1 MRRFLIGLVLL
12 LVGQVGK
19 SSPADMPVGMNVGSP
34 VYFSTC
40 WHFRD
45 LVKSA
50 QYWPTTKGGLWDP
63 KGLGVTTDPA
73 GWPNGLD
80 PSQIV
85 YVELGQS
92 IGGDPIGGT
101 ISPASD
107 LPAGTYTLCVTGRGS
122 LQVQASYRGGGVYQ
136 RNFDL
141 GGPAVTIPIVLEKPV
156 FPFIALRI
164 LGSNPADHVRDIRFL
179 MPGYAPTAKEVW
191 NDELIAGLKGFAVI
205 RCMDLA
211 VTNDTTVKTWADRS
225 TPTAPYTYGA
235 ETGKGIPPEYLAEL
249 AERTGADLWVN
260 IPHTADDDYAARLGE
275 LLKATLPPACKVYV
289 EFSNECWNGGMKQAV
304 ALQAEGAASGRYPSA
319 TLSDRFNGQLRQY
332 AWRAKK
338 AHDAFA
344 STFGTE
350 RMVRVLGAQAANYYT
365 AETALDEYCRVLGG
379 RPPTLAVAAYIGL
392 DYGQPDN
399 VAATKALGVD
409 GILKGLVDD
418 PARGIPQLVP
428 QLKDC
433 KKVADRYGCPLAI
446 YEGGLHLIGLGG
458 SLYDQELADL
468 FAKVNRDP
476 RIKDV
481 VSALLRAT
489 APYAGPF
496 CWFSY
501 VGPFSRYGSWGAKE
515 YERQADSPKYLALRD
530 WLAAI
535 PGPITPASPAT
546 LDLIAASRASHAAL
560 EAARKAAAELE
571 AKVLAADRAVA
582 GDLQSNGA
590 YVDTSTTPPTV
601 YSADPSQPAG
611 FRAEPVRVGPSK
623 DTRGPQDAL
632 PPARRPARRA
642 A

>member
-1 MRRFLIGLVLL
+1 MHHLFVALL
-12 LVGQVGK
+12 LIGQVGK
-19 SSPADMPVGMNVGSP
+19 SSPADMQVATNVGTP
-34 VYFSTC
+34 VYYSTC

-50 QYWPTTKGGLWDP
+50 QWWPSVKGSLYDP

-73 GWPNGLD
+73 GWPTGLD

-107 LPAGTYTLCVTGRGS
+107 LPAGTYTLCVAGKGS
-122 LQVQASYRGGGVYQ
+122 LQVQAGYRGGGVYQ

-141 GGPAVTIPIVLEKPV
+141 GGPATTIPIVLEKPV
-156 FPFIALRI
+156 SPFVALRI
-164 LGSNPADHVRDIRFL
+164 LGSNPADHVRDIWFL
-179 MPGYAPTAKEVW
+179 MPGYAATAKEVW

-205 RCMDLA
+205 RCMDLF
-211 VTNDTTVKTWADRS
+211 VTNDTTVKSWADRS

-249 AERTGADLWVN
+249 ASRTGADLWVN

-275 LLKATLPPACKVYV
+275 LLKATLPTGCKVYV
-289 EFSNECWNGGMKQAV
+289 EFSNECWNVGMKQARD
-304 ALQAEGAASGRYPSA
+304 LQAEGAASGRYPSA
-319 TLSDRFNGQLRQY
+319 TVSDRFIAQLRQY
-332 AWRAKK
+332 AWRAKR

-350 RMVRVLGAQAANYYT
+350 RMIRVLGAQTANPYT
-365 AETALDEYCRVLGG
+365 AETELDEYCRVLGG
-379 RPPTLAVAAYIGL
+379 QPPTLALGAYIGL
-392 DYGQPDN
+392 DYGQPEN

-418 PARGIPQLVP
+418 PARGIPQLVA
-428 QLKDC
+428 QLKGC
-433 KKVADRYGCPLAI
+433 KEVADRHGCPVAI

-458 SLYDQELADL
+458 SLYDQELTDL
-468 FAKVNRDP
+468 FMRVNRDP

-481 VSALLRAT
+481 VTALLRAV
-489 APYAGPF
+489 APYGGPF

-501 VGPFSRYGSWGAKE
+501 VGPFGRFGCWGAKE
-515 YERQADSPKYLALRD
+515 FERQADSPKYLALRD
-530 WLAAI
+530 WLAAT
-535 PGPITPASPAT
+535 PGPITPTVLTT

-582 GDLQSNGA
+582 GDLQQNGA
-590 YVDTSTTPPTV
+590 YVDTSTAPPTV

-611 FRAEPVRVGPSK
+611 FRAEPVRVGPSR

-632 PPARRPARRA
+632 PPARRRARRA